1 MYFFIACQDQDK
13 KWRKIGIIAAIAMA
27 CVSGSRAALVCILT
41 TPFIVLLLAKLGQS
55 SVQIA
60 TGISSFFRYYRHS
73 CSIGL

>member
-1 MYFFIACQDQDK
+1 MYFFIACQDQDN

-55 SVQIA
+55 VQIA
-60 TGISSFFRYYRHS
+60 TGISSFFIGIIGTS